1 MDKCKQCE
9 YYQDCPDYS
18 YVNFYEDYSKN
29 CKFTSKVCLAGY
41 KVSDCDEIY
50 FQDTKQFGL

>member
-18 YVNFYEDYSKN
+18 YVNFYEDYS
-29 CKFTSKVCLAGY
+29 KFTSKVCLAGY